1 MGKSFADDP
10 SDLSGIGHE
19 NVRDFFEHEDLT
31 EYFGKKEEQKMASY
45 YYDYLAYLHLLLIKN
60 GKKKAFVIDEA
71 SYLKPVTKLKIK
83 SRKHF
88 GNGLLC
94 FGHML

>member
-31 EYFGKKEEQKMASY
+31 EYFGKKEEQK
-45 YYDYLAYLHLLLIKN
+45 N
-60 GKKKAFVIDEA
+60 
-71 SYLKPVTKLKIK
+71 
-83 SRKHF
+83 
-88 GNGLLC
+88 
-94 FGHML
+94 